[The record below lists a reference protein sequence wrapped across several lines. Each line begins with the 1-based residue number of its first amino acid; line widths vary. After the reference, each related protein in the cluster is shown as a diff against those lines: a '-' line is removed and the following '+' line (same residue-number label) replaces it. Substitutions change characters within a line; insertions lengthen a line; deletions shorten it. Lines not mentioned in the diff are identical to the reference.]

1 MLERRRN
8 EDKIVQDPRN
18 PPKNVHFHRV
28 IPFIEG
34 QNYFPICIHN
44 LKIDC
49 KRNFSLS
56 LVLILLQR
64 SPKGGFSLSPIF
76 PQISKSMPSP
86 KSVEESLNE
95 RRWWVQQRRCTF
107 VFNEREESGGRG
119 CVEEEEEEVNRK
131 NFDHERGGIASAAKK
146 ETLTDEKLVCL
157 SSVRF
162 LRFFPRFLGI
172 VVQPSS
178 EDVNEQRALFRSRI
192 SGGRQTLFMP
202 T

>member
-28 IPFIEG
+28 IPFIEV

-76 PQISKSMPSP
+76 PQISKSPSP

-107 VFNEREESGGRG
+107 VFNEGEESGGRG